1 MAALIRNMFLPP
13 HRAPKHL
20 DFSETIIQQEHVNL
34 VLRNKSRKG
43 LAKQKKHAIIQVGK

>member
-1 MAALIRNMFLPP
+1 MFLPP

-43 LAKQKKHAIIQVGK
+43 LAKQKKHAII